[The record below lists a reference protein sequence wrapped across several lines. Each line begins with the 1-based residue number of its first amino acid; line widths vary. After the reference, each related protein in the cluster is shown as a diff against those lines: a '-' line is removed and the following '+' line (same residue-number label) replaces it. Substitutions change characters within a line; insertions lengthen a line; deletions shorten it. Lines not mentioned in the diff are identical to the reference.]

1 MATRAEKIHG
11 LIHAAAAAAAAVG
24 GGLAQAPGSDAAAI
38 TPIQVAMVAAIGQQ
52 HGAPS
57 PRAAAPKLILP
68 FSAAAAGRGLSQWLV
83 GWWPGV
89 GNAINAATAAALTEA
104 IGWAADAYFAE
115 ERARG
120 GGAPRSPQQ
129 PNPDTAG
136 PEPAEGEPA

>member
-38 TPIQVAMVAAIGQQ
+38 TPIRVAMVVAIGQQ
-52 HGAPS
+52 YGAPN

-68 FSAAAAGRGLSQWLV
+68 FSAAAAGRGISQWLV
-83 GWWPGV
+83 GWWPGL

-115 ERARG
+115 EGPRE
-120 GGAPRSPQQ
+120 GGAPRPFRK
-129 PNPDTAG
+129 PNCRG
-136 PEPAEGEPA
+136 SGSMPAEGEQP